1 MTAQPPSNDGTTA
14 AAVPPHKKFG
24 LMPLPEGTSMSN
36 PHILLAT
43 WFGVGRLRPAPG
55 TLGTLAAIPFGY
67 AIAYFSGITGLL
79 LAALL
84 MIGIG
89 TMAATYY
96 GRKSGKKDDQTIV
109 VDEVAGMWIAAIPA
123 ATHVELWVV
132 AFFLFRLF
140 DIYKPWPASFFDKR
154 PNGGGFDVM
163 MDDVVAGIYAFLGV
177 AAGAVS
183 MNMF

>member
-1 MTAQPPSNDGTTA
+1 MTAKAPSNDATTDITK
-14 AAVPPHKKFG
+14 PKKFG

-36 PHILLAT
+36 PHVLLAT

-79 LAALL
+79 LASLL
-84 MIGIG
+84 MIGLG

-96 GRKSGKKDDQTIV
+96 GRKSGQKDDQTIV

-123 ATHVELWVV
+123 ATHPELWVV
-132 AFFLFRLF
+132 AFILFRLF

-154 PNGGGFDVM
+154 ATGGIDVM
-163 MDDVVAGIYAFLGV
+163 MDDVIAGFYAFLGV